1 MLVGVPV
8 VASDFPLYRE
18 VVGPSRCGLPVDPT
32 RPDEIAR
39 ALAYLIEHP
48 QEMIAVAKVLL
59 VVGARP
65 NFMKMAP
72 LYFEMVRADAL
83 RPLIVHTG
91 QHYDYV
97 MSQAFFEDL
106 ELPQPHHFLN
116 AGSGSHAEQT
126 ARIMVEFEKVLL
138 AEKPDLV
145 IVFGDVNS
153 TVACSL
159 TAKKLLVPVA
169 HVEAGLRSFDE
180 TMPEEINRRV
190 TDTISDLLFTPS
202 PDGDE
207 NLRREGVA
215 PKKIRRVGNIMIDS
229 LLRILQ
235 RIEPDRQAQIV
246 QRFGLTP
253 RNYVLVTLHRP
264 SNVDEKDGLA
274 QILRY
279 LSRLAARVPVVFPV
293 HPRTRKN
300 IEAFGLA
307 ASFHAALH
315 LVEPVRYREFLTL
328 ESHARFIVTDSGGIQ
343 EEATYLK
350 LPCLTLRPNTERP
363 ITVTEGTNE
372 LADMGN
378 IEEYSARILAGH
390 WKQGQIPALW
400 DGRTAQRIVQVLREY
415 CGNE

>member
-1 MLVGVPV
+1 MTP
-8 VASDFPLYRE
+8 F
-18 VVGPSRCGLPVDPT
+18 CT
-32 RPDEIAR
+32 RKEAID
-39 ALAYLIEHP
+39 
-48 QEMIAVAKVLL
+48 VAKILL

-72 LYFEMVRADAL
+72 LYFAMARAESL
-83 RPLIVHTG
+83 QPLIVHTG

-106 ELPQPHHFLN
+106 ELPQPHHFLG

-145 IVFGDVNS
+145 VVFGDVNS

-159 TAKKLLVPVA
+159 TAKKLLIPVA

-202 PDGDE
+202 SDGDE
-207 NLRREGVA
+207 NLRREGA
-215 PKKIRRVGNIMIDS
+215 PASNIHRVGNIMIDS
-229 LLRILQ
+229 LIGILDRISADHQ
-235 RIEPDRQAQIV
+235 EQIV
-246 QRFGLTP
+246 QRFGLTR

-264 SNVDEKDGLA
+264 SNVDEREGLE
-274 QILRY
+274 QILAY
-279 LSRLAARVPVVFPV
+279 LNRLSARVPVVFPV

-300 IEAFGLA
+300 IEAFGIDA
-307 ASFHAALH
+307 AFNEAFHT
-315 LVEPVRYREFLTL
+315 VEPVRYREFITL
-328 ESHARFIVTDSGGIQ
+328 QNNARFVVTDSGGIQ

-363 ITVTEGTNE
+363 ITITEGTNE
-372 LADMGN
+372 LADMGH
-378 IEEYSARILAGH
+378 IEEQSARILAGQ
-390 WKQGQIPALW
+390 WKTGRVPALW
-400 DGRTAQRIVQVLREY
+400 DGRTAERITQVVLQY
-415 CGNE
+415 CGALETVRSS